1 MTAASTEAEPAYTE
15 ALLRHFADLRDG
27 THGGASSRTD
37 KERLFTEAV
46 GLLDQLGAGGKVLAG
61 GSDLVGGVMKDWVTG
76 KGMPLPTALVDITTI
91 PELRGVEAVNLPP
104 YTVLGWDQPGFTA
117 VELPENDGS

>member
-46 GLLDQLGAGGKVLAG
+46 GLLDPYARQILDEINRYLLLDTGEGSATGIRPAPAGGVDALGAPSGPDPQA
-61 GSDLVGGVMKDWVTG
+61 
-76 KGMPLPTALVDITTI
+76 
-91 PELRGVEAVNLPP
+91 RRRQPP
-104 YTVLGWDQPGFTA
+104 RL
-117 VELPENDGS
+117 

>member
-46 GLLDQLGAGGKVLAG
+46 GLLDPYARQVL
-61 GSDLVGGVMKDWVTG
+61 DEINRYLLLDTG
-76 KGMPLPTALVDITTI
+76 EVSATGIRRKPWCCSRKTG
-91 PELRGVEAVNLPP
+91 RRWQRCPP
-104 YTVLGWDQPGFTA
+104 CVPWHRPSSRTSSSSSGETFASFRP
-117 VELPENDGS
+117 